1 MVKPPAGSR
10 RISDSLSQQGD
21 VLCVGS
27 GERESSDHSLEVT
40 FPVPHILLPIAFIL
54 HIKRACTIA
63 ACGSASA
70 TGGHP
75 FADLP
80 WLLVDTALSC
90 PRETVFFFCLVSLL
104 IVEVFSRF
112 ESGGKLLFHD
122 NLRILK
128 HQSATAKPR
137 RAS

>member
-1 MVKPPAGSR
+1 M
-10 RISDSLSQQGD
+10 
-21 VLCVGS
+21 LCVGS

-40 FPVPHILLPIAFIL
+40 FPLPHILLPIAFIL

-90 PRETVFFFCLVSLL
+90 PHETIFFVVSLL
-104 IVEVFSRF
+104 IVEVFELVSL
-112 ESGGKLLFHD
+112 SG
-122 NLRILK
+122 
-128 HQSATAKPR
+128 
-137 RAS
+137 